1 MDSAPPAGPAG
12 PPLAR
17 VCVFCGSS
25 PGDSPAY
32 ADAARALATAL
43 ARRGVG
49 LVYGGASVG
58 VMGALADAMLAAGG
72 EVVGVMPRGL
82 VAREVAHRGLTTLH
96 VVDTMHA
103 RKRRMAELSDAFV
116 ALPGGLGTL
125 EELFE
130 VWTWALL
137 GIHAKPLALLDVR
150 GYWAPL
156 LAFLD
161 AAVAR
166 GFVRESQR
174 AMALVDDDPDRLLDR
189 LAEVRPPE
197 TPRWLGASET

>member
-1 MDSAPPAGPAG
+1 M
-12 PPLAR
+12 
-17 VCVFCGSS
+17 V
-25 PGDSPAY
+25 
-32 ADAARALATAL
+32 
-43 ARRGVG
+43 RRGVG

-58 VMGALADAMLAAGG
+58 LMGALADAVLAAGG
-72 EVVGVMPRGL
+72 EAVGVIPRGL
-82 VAREVAHRGLTTLH
+82 VAREVAHRGLTALH
-96 VVDTMHA
+96 VVDTMHE

-137 GIHAKPLALLDVR
+137 GIHAKPVALLDVR

-156 LAFLD
+156 LAFLE

-174 AMALVDDDPDRLLDR
+174 AMVLVDDDAERLLDR
-189 LAEVRPPE
+189 VATFRPPAVA
-197 TPRWLGASET
+197 RWLEASET